1 MVSTSNQE
9 KSSAIQVLK
18 FLHQTIQTLNV
29 YEKHLKA
36 QIDTELKLSEM

>member
-9 KSSAIQVLK
+9 KSSATQVLK
-18 FLHQTIQTLNV
+18 FLHQAIETLNV

-36 QIDTELKLSEM
+36 QIDTELKNLEM